1 VFCLSRLLRG
11 ELSRKTYVAQTRC
24 GAQPRAPAKA
34 MGLEDS
40 TVIERAS
47 MPPQV
52 ALSETELV
60 LLDVAGS
67 VYFTLQG
74 PVAVRIWELLAAP
87 QSLAALIQALVEEFD
102 IDQVRCR
109 QQTVSYL
116 QVLESRGL
124 VRHSTPP

>member
-1 VFCLSRLLRG
+1 
-11 ELSRKTYVAQTRC
+11 
-24 GAQPRAPAKA
+24 
-34 MGLEDS
+34 
-40 TVIERAS
+40 

-102 IDQVRCR
+102 IDQGRCR
-109 QQTVSYL
+109 QETIAYL

-124 VRHSTPP
+124 VRHATPP